1 MKITNREIFTGAAI
15 GGSIVIFIYGL
26 QLVLH
31 LILYV

>member
-15 GGSIVIFIYGL
+15 GGSIVVFIYGL